1 MDKKELT
8 TNQNNK
14 NNNLN
19 ILILNG
25 SPRKEK
31 SCTIRVTRK
40 FIDGIKSVRSCNV
53 EEINISDCNIKPCMG
68 CLSCW
73 GRTEGKCVIGN
84 DDIPYI
90 KQRIMESDL
99 II

>member
-1 MDKKELT
+1 MDKKELI

-40 FIDGIKSVRSCNV
+40 FIEDRKSVV
-53 EEINISDCNIKPCMG
+53 
-68 CLSCW
+68 
-73 GRTEGKCVIGN
+73 
-84 DDIPYI
+84 
-90 KQRIMESDL
+90 
-99 II
+99 